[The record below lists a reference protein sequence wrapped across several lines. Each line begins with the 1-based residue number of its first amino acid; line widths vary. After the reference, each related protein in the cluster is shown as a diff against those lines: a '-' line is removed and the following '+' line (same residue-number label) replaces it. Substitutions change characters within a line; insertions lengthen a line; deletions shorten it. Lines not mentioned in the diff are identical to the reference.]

1 MPTKK
6 TAYRVV
12 ILGSGPAGLTAAIY
26 ASRANLEPLVVDGGG
41 GDDPTD
47 VPGGQLM
54 LTTDVDNYPGFPE
67 GILGPDMMERFR
79 KQAERFGTEFR
90 SGAARA
96 VDLAER
102 PFTLEL
108 EDGTV
113 TAEALIVATGA
124 RARWLGLPEELEF
137 RTRIG
142 GVSACATCDGFF
154 YKGKDVM
161 VVGGGDTAMEE
172 ATFLTKFANKVT
184 VVHRRDTLRASK
196 IMQERAQRNPKIAW
210 LWNSTVQK
218 ILGGP
223 GVGVTGVRVRDEVTG
238 ATREFEAGGVFM
250 AIGHEPN
257 TALFRGRLEM
267 DAAGYLK
274 TFGGTTATSVKGVF
288 AAGDVQDARYRQA
301 VTAAGSG
308 CMAAIDAERFLGEH
322 ATESWDPLPAATPP
336 PV

>member
-1 MPTKK
+1 MPNKQ
-6 TAYRVV
+6 AYRVV
-12 ILGSGPAGLTAAIY
+12 ILGSGPAGLTAALY
-26 ASRANLEPLVVDGGG
+26 ASRASLDPLVVEGGG
-41 GDDPTD
+41 GSDPTD

-67 GILGPDMMERFR
+67 GILGPDLMERFR
-79 KQAERFGTEFR
+79 KQAARFGAEFTV
-90 SGAARA
+90 GALAQ
-96 VDLAER
+96 VDLHTR
-102 PFTLEL
+102 PFTLALDE
-108 EDGTV
+108 GTV

-154 YKGKDVM
+154 YKGKDVL

-172 ATFLTKFANKVT
+172 AIFLTKFASKVT

-196 IMQERAQRNPKIAW
+196 IMQERALRNPKIAW
-210 LWNSTVQK
+210 TWNHTVEK
-218 ILGGP
+218 ILGGT
-223 GVGVTGVRVRDEVTG
+223 GKGVTGARLRDVTSGEITEV
-238 ATREFEAGGVFM
+238 ATGGVFI

-257 TALFRGRLEM
+257 TAVFRGQLEM
-267 DAAGYLK
+267 DAGGYLR
-274 TFGGTTATSVKGVF
+274 TLGGTTATNVAGVF

-322 ATESWDPLPAATPP
+322 ATESWDPLPATPAAM
-336 PV
+336 